1 MKLKTALII
10 EDEIPASERLKRLL
24 ETENITVLGQI
35 QSVKKSIEWLNTN
48 SHPDFIFSDIR
59 LSDGE
64 AFEIFNIV
72 KTNAKLIFT
81 TAYDSYAIKAFEV
94 KGLAYLL
101 KPIHTEHLKNAI
113 VNLNEMAL
121 IFQNDIK
128 DTSTFESSFLV
139 SFGGKIKKV
148 ACEDIVCFFS
158 ETNTTYLKT
167 KEGRKYPISKSLE
180 KLETMLN
187 SKLFFR
193 INRSQ
198 IVNKEFIALVN
209 KDTIELKYELQ
220 LNDAKISRARFKDFK
235 EWF

>member
-24 ETENITVLGQI
+24 EAENITVLNQI
-35 QSVKKSIEWLNTN
+35 QSVKKSIHWLQTN

-101 KPIHTEHLKNAI
+101 KPIDNEQLKNTL

-121 IFQNDIK
+121 IFQNDVK
-128 DTSTFESSFLV
+128 YASNFESSFLV

-148 ACEDIVCFFS
+148 TCEDIVSFFS
-158 ETNTTYLKT
+158 ETNTTYLMT
-167 KEGRKYPISKSLE
+167 EEGRIYPISKSLE

-198 IVNKEFIALVN
+198 IVNKKFIVLVN

>member
-24 ETENITVLGQI
+24 EAENITVLNKI
-35 QSVKKSIEWLNTN
+35 QSVKKSIEWLQTN

-101 KPIHTEHLKNAI
+101 KPIDNEQLKNTL

-121 IFQNDIK
+121 IFQNDVK
-128 DTSTFESSFLV
+128 DASNFESSFLV

-148 ACEDIVCFFS
+148 TCEDIVSFFS
-158 ETNTTYLKT
+158 ETNTTYLMT
-167 KEGRKYPISKSLE
+167 EEGRIYPISKSLE

-198 IVNKEFIALVN
+198 IVNKKFIVLVN
-209 KDTIELKYELQ
+209 KDTIELKYGLQ
-220 LNDAKISRARFKDFK
+220 VNEARISRARFKKFK
-235 EWF
+235 EWL